1 MKRSRLLL
9 FVTTGVMVSVL
20 ALAPSFLQ
28 AQDHAAPTAAGQ
40 SHQAPEKEQH
50 GPARDHSANEEGATA
65 HEVAATH
72 GGTAVHEGGHH
83 GPPIKLFG
91 VVLGEGSQFAI
102 KVINFLIFVGGLIF
116 LTKGALSSA
125 FKARAKE
132 LEDRLSQAEKDKA
145 EGEAQIKELEAKMAG
160 LQVELGVIL
169 QKAEVDSEAEKQRI
183 LEGARVEAAAIIAQT
198 KTDIENQHKAA
209 EAELRALVAGL
220 ATEGAAKK
228 LKAQLQG
235 ATASSTLDRA
245 IEQISQISQ
254 ISHAGGI
261 Q

>member
-1 MKRSRLLL
+1 MKRFRLL
-9 FVTTGVMVSVL
+9 FSVTAGAMILIL
-20 ALAPSFLQ
+20 ALAPSALL
-28 AQDHAAPTAAGQ
+28 AQEHAASAAVGQ
-40 SHQAPEKEQH
+40 SHQAQEKEQH
-50 GPARDHSANEEGATA
+50 GLAPDRNA
-65 HEVAATH
+65 HEQGAAAH
-72 GGTAVHEGGHH
+72 EQGAAAHEGEHH

-91 VVLGEGSQFAI
+91 MVLGDGAQFAL

-160 LQVELGVIL
+160 LQAELGGIL

-183 LEGARVEAAAIIAQT
+183 LEGARIEAAAIIAQT

-228 LKAQLQG
+228 LKTQLQG
-235 ATASSTLDRA
+235 VTASSTMDRA
-245 IEQISQISQ
+245 IEQISQIGQ
-254 ISHAGGI
+254 ISQTGGI

>member
-1 MKRSRLLL
+1 MKRSRLLF
-9 FVTTGVMVSVL
+9 FVTTGAMVSVL
-20 ALAPSFLQ
+20 ALAPGFLQ
-28 AQDHAAPTAAGQ
+28 AQDHAAPASAGQ
-40 SHQAPEKEQH
+40 SHPAQEKEQH
-50 GPARDHSANEEGATA
+50 GPAPGHGANEEGAMA

-72 GGTAVHEGGHH
+72 GETAAHEGAHH

-160 LQVELGVIL
+160 LQVELGAIL

-183 LEGARVEAAAIIAQT
+183 LEGARAEAAAIIAQT

-245 IEQISQISQ
+245 IEQIS
-254 ISHAGGI
+254 HAGGI

>member
-9 FVTTGVMVSVL
+9 SITAGALIVFL
-20 ALAPSFLQ
+20 ALASSSLE
-28 AQDHAAPTAAGQ
+28 AQDHSAPAPVGQ
-40 SHQAPEKEQH
+40 SHPAQEKEQH
-50 GPARDHSANEEGATA
+50 GPAPGHGAHEESATA
-65 HEVAATH
+65 HELDATH
-72 GGTAVHEGGHH
+72 GETAVHEGAHH

-102 KVINFLIFVGGLIF
+102 KVINFLIFAGGLIF
-116 LTKGALSSA
+116 LTKGALSAA

-132 LEDRLSQAEKDKA
+132 LEDRLSQAEKEKA
-145 EGEAQIKELEAKMAG
+145 DGEAQINELEARMAG
-160 LQVELGVIL
+160 LQAELRGIL

-183 LEGARVEAAAIIAQT
+183 LEGARVEAAAILAQT
-198 KTDIENQHKAA
+198 RTDIENQHKAA

-228 LKAQLQG
+228 LKTQLHG

-254 ISHAGGI
+254 ISPAGGS

>member
-1 MKRSRLLL
+1 MKRFRLL
-9 FVTTGVMVSVL
+9 FSVTAGAMILIL
-20 ALAPSFLQ
+20 ALAPSALL
-28 AQDHAAPTAAGQ
+28 AQEHAASAAVGQ
-40 SHQAPEKEQH
+40 SHQAQEKEQH
-50 GPARDHSANEEGATA
+50 GLAPDRNA
-65 HEVAATH
+65 HEQGAA
-72 GGTAVHEGGHH
+72 AHEGEHH

-91 VVLGEGSQFAI
+91 MVLGDGAQFAL

-160 LQVELGVIL
+160 LQAELGGIL

-183 LEGARVEAAAIIAQT
+183 LEGARIEAAAIIAQT

-235 ATASSTLDRA
+235 VTASSTMDRA

-254 ISHAGGI
+254 ISQTGGI